1 MDETQRTIHCC
12 AHLIDIKRQTDCRSA
27 GSTSL
32 SPVSTIITCAPSVK
46 AFSLAE
52 LESATDKFSSERLLG
67 EGGFGRVYNGALVNG
82 FEVAIKLLSREHRRM
97 LCQLNHRNLVKL
109 IGICI
114 DGRTRCLVYEFIQN
128 GSVESHLHGADRT
141 RGPLEWNTRLK
152 IALGAARGLAYLH
165 EDSNPCVVHCDFKAS
180 NVLLEDDFTP
190 KVSDF
195 GLARDASEGTQHI
208 SSRFMG
214 TFGYIQYAMTGHLLV
229 KSDVYSFGVVL
240 LELLSGRMSVDN
252 RQPQG
257 QENLVSWARPL
268 LTSRRGLERLVDPSL
283 AGDYDFDDMARVAA
297 IASLCVHPEV
307 LQRPFMGEVVQALK
321 LVSSDPAEICDVNGE
336 PGAGGSWWDA
346 GTPRRSYGGL
356 TSSFTS
362 IERSSG
368 PAEDMARRGESPARE
383 NRSAP
388 LRTGRRRSGLSGLR
402 GIWSENEVLFRR
414 FGGWW
419 RG

>member
-1 MDETQRTIHCC
+1 MLSMSPAPAP
-12 AHLIDIKRQTDCRSA
+12 AHARRFQGFGSNVSSRSA

-46 AFSLAE
+46 TFSLAE

-82 FEVAIKLLSREHRRM
+82 SGDREFISEVGM

-195 GLARDASEGTQHI
+195 GLARDASEGIQHI

-214 TFGYIQYAMTGHLLV
+214 TFGGSSPCRYVAPEYAMTGHLMV

-240 LELLSGRMSVDN
+240 LELLSGRMSL
-252 RQPQG
+252 G
-257 QENLVSWARPL
+257 RPL

-388 LRTGRRRSGLSGLR
+388 LRTGRRRSGCLD
-402 GIWSENEVLFRR
+402 
-414 FGGWW
+414 
-419 RG
+419 